1 MRGRRPRGGEGGSR
15 GAGRRPGLPLGFPS
29 PLDPAHAGRRGGRGL
44 GSLEAALAR
53 LRALLEDEGRHPLLV
68 STAGS
73 KQPRDTWP
81 DVCPVMLHVRWPEAL
96 VSLAPHGRRS
106 QGTV

>member
-1 MRGRRPRGGEGGSR
+1 MASPR
-15 GAGRRPGLPLGFPS
+15 L
-29 PLDPAHAGRRGGRGL
+29 PLDPAQAGRGGGRGL

-53 LRALLEDEGRHPLLV
+53 LRALLEDEGRHPRLV

-81 DVCPVMLHVRWPEAL
+81 DVCPVMLHMQWPEAP
-96 VSLAPHGRRS
+96 VDPHSRRS